1 MPQNDLVSG
10 EGGLAHSCARAMA
23 PADWFGD
30 GDLNRI
36 GELYV
41 PLVQPY
47 RGEAGEGSTCR

>member
-1 MPQNDLVSG
+1 
-10 EGGLAHSCARAMA
+10 MA

-47 RGEAGEGSTCR
+47 RGEAGEGCTCP